1 MLELCLLGCGGM
13 MPLPYRHLTS
23 LAVRLQGSSILID
36 CGEGTQVALRK
47 KGWSPNPIDV
57 MLFTHYHADHI
68 SGLPGMLLSMGNAD
82 RQAPVLMIGPKGLA
96 RVVDSLRVIAPELP
110 FEIRYR
116 ELSDPVERIEIPG
129 LKDFEI
135 EAFRVRHNV
144 VCYGYSLRLSR
155 KGKFNAQ
162 AAESLGIPKPYWK
175 RLQNGETVV
184 LDGQAFSPEQVMG
197 AARKG
202 LHVTYTTDTRPC
214 ESIVRSAAGADLLIC
229 EGMYG
234 EDSQLEKA
242 KEHRHMTFTEAADLA
257 RKAGVREL
265 WLTHYSPSLSRAEE
279 FLPAAQAV
287 FENTKAGRDGKS
299 LELRFEDED
308 GEQET

>member
-1 MLELCLLGCGGM
+1 MLEVCLLGCGGM
-13 MPLPYRHLTS
+13 MPLPHRHLTS

-82 RQAPVLMIGPKGLA
+82 RTAPLLMIGPRGLA
-96 RVVDSLRVIAPELP
+96 RVADSLRVIAPELP
-110 FEIRYR
+110 FEIKYR
-116 ELSDPVERIEIPG
+116 ELSEPVEKIEIPG
-129 LKDFEI
+129 LKDFVI

-144 VCYGYSLRLSR
+144 VCYGYSLKLSR
-155 KGKFNAQ
+155 KGKFNAE
-162 AAESLGIPKPYWK
+162 AAENLGIPKPYWK
-175 RLQNGETVV
+175 KLQNGETVE
-184 LDGQAFSPEQVMG
+184 LGGRTFLPDQVMG
-197 AARKG
+197 TERKG

-214 ESIVRSAAGADLLIC
+214 GAIVKSAAGADLLIC

-242 KEHRHMTFTEAADLA
+242 KEHRHMTFSEAARLA
-257 RKAGVREL
+257 KEAGVKEL
-265 WLTHYSPSLSRAEE
+265 WLTHYSPSLPRAEE
-279 FLPAAQAV
+279 FLGTAQAI

-299 LELRFEDED
+299 ADLRFEDED
-308 GEQET
+308 GIQED